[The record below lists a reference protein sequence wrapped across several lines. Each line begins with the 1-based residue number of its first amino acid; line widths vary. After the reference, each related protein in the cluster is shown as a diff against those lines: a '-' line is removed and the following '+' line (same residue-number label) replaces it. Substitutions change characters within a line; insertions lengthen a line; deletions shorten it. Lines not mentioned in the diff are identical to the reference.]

1 MKKNLCLITA
11 AAMLFGAAAVM
22 PASAEGESVVP
33 DKVLETGDYEVVVD
47 GKLDDGYLQSYSIK
61 HVWPEDRCV

>member
-1 MKKNLCLITA
+1 MITA

-22 PASAEGESVVP
+22 PASAEGEPVVP

-47 GKLDDGYLQSYSIK
+47 GKIDEGYLQS
-61 HVWPEDRCV
+61 